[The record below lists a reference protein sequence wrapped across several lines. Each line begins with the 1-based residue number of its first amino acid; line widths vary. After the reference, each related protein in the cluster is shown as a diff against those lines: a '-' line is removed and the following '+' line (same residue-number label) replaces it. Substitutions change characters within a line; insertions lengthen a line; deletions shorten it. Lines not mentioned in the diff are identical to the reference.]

1 MGSLLSTINVGKS
14 INTLCLSVDSK
25 TLYAGLQNGQI
36 QKWQILSNPKPH
48 LTIDA
53 GNLRSGKIGE

>member
-1 MGSLLSTINVGKS
+1 MGTLLSTINVGKS
-14 INTLCLSVDSK
+14 INTLCLSVASK

-53 GNLRSGKIGE
+53 GNLLYNQNGE